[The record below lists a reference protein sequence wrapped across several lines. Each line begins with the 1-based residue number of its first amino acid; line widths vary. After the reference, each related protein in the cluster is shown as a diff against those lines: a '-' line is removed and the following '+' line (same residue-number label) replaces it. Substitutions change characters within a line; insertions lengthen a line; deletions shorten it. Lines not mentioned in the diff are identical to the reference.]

1 MAQGLTTHILK
12 RQLLIATVLTIAA
25 LGFRLFLVSHL
36 TNDDDDDGRFYS
48 QIARNLLDDH
58 GYSGEEEEP
67 FVPTYVR
74 VPGYPL
80 FLAGAYRV
88 FGRDNDRAVRII
100 QVLLD
105 TITCLLVGILAFQW
119 SPFHWN
125 RQKRWRA
132 FLIAMAFAAVCPFTT
147 IYVTTILTETWAL
160 FLVTAFVLISTFALK
175 SEGKRKW
182 LWFFAGATGGLA
194 TMFRPDC
201 AFFSGAVGLL
211 VLSEGLLR
219 SFRTR
224 RAEPEP
230 NDRKGLNPPIVNTLL
245 TCGAL
250 SVGFV
255 IALTPWTI
263 RNARVFGVFQPV
275 APIYANMPDEFAPVG
290 YISWLRTWVN
300 DGRYV
305 GPIEDA
311 LNLYPIL
318 IERIPDSAFDSS
330 EERERVRTL
339 LDLYNNPIKQD
350 PQSTDSDEGD
360 FSDEP
365 TLKMTPEIDERFAEI
380 ARERIARH
388 PLKYGLVL
396 PVERAFSMWFDTHT
410 QYYPFQGELF
420 PLSDIDTDAHQQ
432 YWLLSFAGLTWMYTI
447 AGAMGAFL
455 MLSTSSSRR
464 WGILVIMLILPRLAF
479 LAFQEHPESRYT
491 VEFFPFCIAAGAIA
505 LSSLKGSTGKIGLAL
520 KRLAVPLK
528 RAPEA

>member
-1 MAQGLTTHILK
+1 MAQGLTTQILK
-12 RQLLIATVLTIAA
+12 RQLLIATVLTISA
-25 LGFRLFLVSHL
+25 LGFRLFLVTHL

-48 QIARNLLDDH
+48 QIARNLLDDR

-80 FLAGAYRV
+80 FLTGAYHV

-119 SPFHWN
+119 SPVHWN
-125 RQKRWRA
+125 RQGRWRT
-132 FLIAMAFAAVCPFTT
+132 FLIALAFAAVCPFTA

-160 FLVTAFVLISTFALK
+160 VLVTAFVLISTFALK
-175 SEGKRKW
+175 SEGNKKW
-182 LWFFAGATGGLA
+182 LWLVAGATGGLA
-194 TMFRPDC
+194 TMFRSDC
-201 AFFSGAVGLL
+201 AFFTGAVGLL
-211 VLSEGLLR
+211 VLSDGLLK
-219 SFRTR
+219 SFRAR
-224 RAEPEP
+224 RAGPAL
-230 NDRKGLNPPIVNTLL
+230 NDRKGLKLIVNTLL

-255 IALTPWTI
+255 VALTPWTI

-275 APIYANMPDEFAPVG
+275 APIYANMPDEFAPLG

-300 DGRYV
+300 DERYV

-311 LNLYPIL
+311 LDLYPIL
-318 IERIPDSAFDSS
+318 IERIPDSAFDSP
-330 EERERVRTL
+330 EEREDVRTL

-360 FSDEP
+360 VPDQP
-365 TLKMTPEIDERFAEI
+365 TPKMTPEIDKRFAEI

-396 PVERAFSMWFDTHT
+396 PAERALSMWFDTHT
-410 QYYPFQGELF
+410 QYFPFQGELF
-420 PLSDIDTDAHQQ
+420 PISDIDTDAHQQ
-432 YWLLSFAGLTWMYTI
+432 YWLLSFAGLTWIYTI
-447 AGAMGAFL
+447 AGAIGIFL
-455 MLSTSSSRR
+455 MLSTRSTRR
-464 WGILVIMLILPRLAF
+464 WGILVFMLILPRFAF

-491 VEFFPFCIAAGAIA
+491 VEFFPFCMVAGALA
-505 LSSLKGSTGKIGLAL
+505 LSWLRSSPSTLALVL
-520 KRLAVPLK
+520 KRLAVPFK